1 MEVAHGVQEVSA
13 ELAALAGGDPAA
25 LTALTA
31 ALTPDQRR
39 GDAPLP
45 VVLPE
50 GSPLRRRYREILA
63 GLPERTRWLILLA
76 AADADLHPAELA
88 EAAGDDG
95 PDDIEHGGL
104 AALSPS
110 TVDFTPPF
118 LRAIAYYEAPLAH
131 RRAAHAVL
139 AKVLTARGQRLRG
152 LLHRAASAAR
162 PDPGLA
168 AALTEAAAVSAG
180 GPSAA
185 ARVSAATRPASGRG
199 VAEAWCNRPRSR

>member
-1 MEVAHGVQEVSA
+1 MEVAHGVQEVSLAADVAA
-13 ELAALAGGDPAA
+13 EVAALAGGDPAA
-25 LTALTA
+25 LAALTA

-63 GLPERTRWLILLA
+63 GLPERTRWLMLLA
-76 AADADLHPAELA
+76 AADPDLHPIELA
-88 EAAGDDG
+88 EAAGEDG

-104 AALSPS
+104 AALTPS

-139 AKVLTARGQRLRG
+139 ADGADGARPP
-152 LLHRAASAAR
+152 AAR
-162 PDPGLA
+162 PAAPGRRDRPPGRRPARRADRGRGGRA
-168 AALTEAAAVSAG
+168 AAAHRG
-180 GPSAA
+180 RPA
-185 ARVSAATRPASGRG
+185 ARSPT
-199 VAEAWCNRPRSR
+199 